1 MKITE
6 ENFIDELK
14 KGNEKALEY
23 VIDNHTWIIKTVL
36 KKHLYYLMDFYEECM
51 NDCLLAIWKNIHYYN
66 PNKSTFKNWV
76 GGIARYKSI
85 DYVRKYL
92 KNKEN
97 ENMEEVIVE
106 VEDQSLREI
115 LINEVREETEKI
127 LSNLSE
133 KDQIIFKKLYLQ
145 DKNIDELSQDMG
157 ISKSVLYNRISR
169 GKKKLR
175 DKINK
180 QGGYK
185 GEGY

>member
-14 KGNEKALEY
+14 KRNERALEY

-36 KKHLYYLMDFYEECM
+36 KKHLYHLMDFYEECM
-51 NDCLLAIWKNIHYYN
+51 NDCLLAIWENIHYYN
-66 PNKSTFKNWV
+66 PKKSTFKNWV
-76 GGIARYKSI
+76 GGIAKYKSI
-85 DYVRKYL
+85 DYIRKYL
-92 KNKEN
+92 KNMEN
-97 ENMEEVIVE
+97 QNIEEAIIA
-106 VEDQSLREI
+106 VEDQSLKEV

-127 LSNLSE
+127 LSTLSE

-145 DKNIDELSQDMG
+145 DKNIDEVSQDMG
-157 ISKSVLYNRISR
+157 LSKSVLYNRISR

-175 DKINK
+175 DKINM

-185 GEGY
+185 SE

>member
-6 ENFIDELK
+6 HNFIDELK
-14 KGNEKALEY
+14 KGNERALEY

-36 KKHLYYLMDFYEECM
+36 KKHLYHLMDFYEECM

-66 PNKSTFKNWV
+66 PQKSTFKNWV
-76 GGIARYKSI
+76 GGIAKYKSI
-85 DYVRKYL
+85 DYMRKYL
-92 KNKEN
+92 KNIEN
-97 ENMEEVIVE
+97 KNIEEMTIE
-106 VEDQSLREI
+106 VEDQTLREI
-115 LINEVREETEKI
+115 LANEVREETEKI
-127 LSNLSE
+127 LCNLSE

-145 DKNIDELSQDMG
+145 DEKIDEVSQDMG
-157 ISKSVLYNRISR
+157 ISKSVLYNRVSR

-175 DKINK
+175 DKINM